1 MVENSYQITCGL
13 FSQKFVLEKVS
24 KKLTAKLLPP
34 PPPKKKRKKERKQHL
49 RGFCLKFQKHKQKF
63 LKHNCNHSSRV
74 IL

>member
-34 PPPKKKRKKERKQHL
+34 PQKKKKRKKE
-49 RGFCLKFQKHKQKF
+49 
-63 LKHNCNHSSRV
+63 NNTYVVSV
-74 IL
+74 

>member
-13 FSQKFVLEKVS
+13 FSQKFVLETVS
-24 KKLTAKLLPP
+24 KTLPAKHLPP
-34 PPPKKKRKKERKQHL
+34 PPQKKKKKERKQHL
-49 RGFCLKFQKHKQKF
+49 RGFCLKFQKRKQKF

>member
-34 PPPKKKRKKERKQHL
+34 PPQKKKKRKKE
-49 RGFCLKFQKHKQKF
+49 
-63 LKHNCNHSSRV
+63 NNTYVVSV
-74 IL
+74 

>member
-34 PPPKKKRKKERKQHL
+34 PPPQKKKERKKTTL
-49 RGFCLKFQKHKQKF
+49 TWF
-63 LKHNCNHSSRV
+63 LFKISET
-74 IL
+74 

>member
-34 PPPKKKRKKERKQHL
+34 PQKKKRKKE
-49 RGFCLKFQKHKQKF
+49 
-63 LKHNCNHSSRV
+63 NNTYVVSV
-74 IL
+74 